1 MTRPALNAGAAPG
14 SLASLLSPRSIAIV
28 GASDDPARPGHE
40 TLKALDALGYAGA
53 VYPINPKYA
62 ELLGRP
68 CFPSLDAVPGP
79 VDLVV
84 VAVPAAAVP
93 GVMEQAAR
101 LKVRLAVVMS
111 GGFRETG
118 DTGAAL
124 QDAIVA
130 TARAAGIRLIGPN
143 CLGFANIP
151 DRVCAAFG
159 SISRVPR
166 LEPGTVSLVT
176 QSGGFGYSLALA
188 CAEESIGFRY
198 VIATGNEADLGCV
211 DLIDALL
218 DDPGT
223 EIVMTYLEGLP
234 DARALMQVGRK
245 ALALGKPLLVWKGG
259 VTEQGAR
266 AAATH
271 TGSIVGRADVY
282 RALFRQA
289 GIVELIEMSDAPDL
303 IKAFQ
308 CHARYPGMGSGR
320 HAAVIGGSGGSAI
333 VFCDAASREG
343 IELSTFEP
351 ATVDKVSALLP
362 PIGSPTNPVDLTA
375 GYIGIRGPKAYA
387 DVIRAVLADPG
398 VDTLC
403 LNFASSSPAGT
414 VNGAKF
420 LVEMAPDINK
430 PVFVFSSMHK
440 SLALDAH
447 SMLRDIRLPV
457 LPSPVRVAR
466 AMGALARW
474 AAARSALPVAGATA
488 VDGAGRASASAAP
501 AGVATDASFPLLQAD
516 GRALDEVFSKALLR
530 SIGVQTPGEV
540 MVPAVALG
548 ESPRFTGDLGGP
560 FAVKI
565 VSPDIAHKSDIGGVR
580 LAVPEGRALQQA
592 IDAVAAACRDR
603 APHARLQGVLV
614 SEMVTDGFE
623 MLVGVIDE
631 PAVGPVIVLGQGGVF
646 AEAMNDSTCRVAPVD
661 ASQARAMIDDLRCA
675 PILRGTRGLPA
686 LDIEALVDVLVRV
699 SAFAW
704 AQRGVLAELD
714 INPLFVRPA
723 GKGAVAADA
732 LLVTCTPPAPAH

>member
-1 MTRPALNAGAAPG
+1 MTRTDRTAGDKPTNL
-14 SLASLLSPRSIAIV
+14 SSLLSPRSIAIV

-40 TLKALDALGYAGA
+40 TLKALIAMGYQGA
-53 VYPINPKYA
+53 VYPINPKYP
-62 ELLGRP
+62 ELLGKP

-84 VAVPAAAVP
+84 IAVPAAAVP

-101 LKVRLAVVMS
+101 RQVRMAVVMS

-118 DTGAAL
+118 EAGAAL
-124 QDAIVA
+124 QDQVVAI
-130 TARAAGIRLIGPN
+130 ARAAGIRLIGPN

-166 LEPGTVSLVT
+166 LEAGTVSLVT

-289 GIVELIEMSDAPDL
+289 GIVELNEMSDAPDL
-303 IKAFQ
+303 VKAFQ

-320 HAAVIGGSGGSAI
+320 RAAVIGGSGGSAI
-333 VFCDAASREG
+333 VFCDAASQAGLEFS
-343 IELSTFEP
+343 EFQP
-351 ATVDKVSALLP
+351 ATVDRVAALLP

-387 DVIRAVLADPG
+387 DVIRAVLDDPG

-403 LNFASSSPAGT
+403 LNFASSSPGGT
-414 VNGAKF
+414 VAGAKF
-420 LVEMAPDINK
+420 LVDMAGDLRK

-440 SLALDAH
+440 SLAAEAH
-447 SMLRDIRLPV
+447 TMLRDIRLPV
-457 LPSPVRVAR
+457 LPSPVRVAK
-466 AMGALARW
+466 AMGALATWAVARE
-474 AAARSALPVAGATA
+474 AAARATTAGQPPAA
-488 VDGAGRASASAAP
+488 GGAAAAP
-501 AGVATDASFPLLQAD
+501 ASLLQAD
-516 GRALDEVFSKALLR
+516 GRALDEVSSKALLR
-530 SIGVQTPGEV
+530 SIGVRTPGEV
-540 MVPAVALG
+540 MVPADVLADALRLVQG
-548 ESPRFTGDLGGP
+548 IDGP
-560 FAVKI
+560 YAVKI
-565 VSPDIAHKSDIGGVR
+565 VSSDIPHKSDIGGVR
-580 LAVPEGRALQQA
+580 LSVPAGAPLQAA
-592 IDAVAAACRDR
+592 IDGVVAACRER
-603 APHARLQGVLV
+603 APMARLQGVLV

-623 MLVGVIDE
+623 LLVGVVDE

-646 AEAMNDSTCRVAPVD
+646 AEAMGDSTCRVAPVD
-661 ASQARAMIDDLRCA
+661 AAEARSMIDELRCA
-675 PILRGTRGLPA
+675 PILRGTRGLLA
-686 LDIEALVDVLVRV
+686 LDIDAVVEVLVNV

-704 AQRGVLAELD
+704 VHRGVLAELD

-723 GKGAVAADA
+723 GRGAVAADA
-732 LLVTCTPPAPAH
+732 LVVTHAPAQSSH

>member
-1 MTRPALNAGAAPG
+1 MTRPTLDTAADPD
-14 SLASLLSPRSIAIV
+14 SLASLLSPRAIAIV

-40 TLKALDALGYAGA
+40 TLSALISLGYPGE
-53 VYPINPKYA
+53 VYPINPKYG
-62 ELLGRP
+62 ELLGKP

-93 GVMEQAAR
+93 GVMQQAAR

-118 DTGAAL
+118 EAGAAL
-124 QDAIVA
+124 QDSVVAI
-130 TARAAGIRLIGPN
+130 ARAAGIRLIGPN

-223 EIVMTYLEGLP
+223 GIVMTYLEGLP

-289 GIVELIEMSDAPDL
+289 GIVELHEMSDAPDL

-320 HAAVIGGSGGSAI
+320 NAAVIGGSGGSAI
-333 VFCDAASREG
+333 VFCDAASRAG
-343 IELSTFEP
+343 LELATFAP
-351 ATVDKVSALLP
+351 ATVDRVAALLP

-387 DVIRAVLADPG
+387 DVIRAVLDDPG

-420 LVEMAPDINK
+420 LVEMAADITK

-440 SLALDAH
+440 GLALEAH
-447 SMLRDIRLPV
+447 ALLRGIRLPV
-457 LPSPVRVAR
+457 LPSPVRVAK
-466 AMGALARW
+466 AMGALACW
-474 AAARSALPVAGATA
+474 AAARADV
-488 VDGAGRASASAAP
+488 RADARLAP
-501 AGVATDASFPLLQAD
+501 APDAGTPLLQAD
-516 GRALDEVFSKALLR
+516 GRALDEVSSKALLR

-540 MVPAVALG
+540 MVPVDALG
-548 ESPRFTGDLGGP
+548 ESCTLARSLEGP
-560 FAVKI
+560 YAVKI

-580 LAVPEGRALQQA
+580 LSVPEGLPLQQA
-592 IDAVAAACRDR
+592 VDAVVAACRDR
-603 APHARLQGVLV
+603 TPDARLQGVLV
-614 SEMVTDGFE
+614 SEMVVDGFE
-623 MLVGVIDE
+623 MLVGVVDE

-661 ASQARAMIDDLRCA
+661 ACEARAMIDELRCA

-686 LDIEALVDVLVRV
+686 LDIDALVEVLVRV

-704 AQRGVLAELD
+704 ARRGVLAELD

-723 GKGAVAADA
+723 GRGAVAADA
-732 LLVTCTPPAPAH
+732 LLVTCTPPADPH

>member
-1 MTRPALNAGAAPG
+1 MTPRPERNAGEPPP
-14 SLASLLSPRSIAIV
+14 SLSSLLSPRSIAIV

-40 TLKALDALGYAGA
+40 TLKALTTLGYQGE
-53 VYPINPKYA
+53 VYPINPKYS
-62 ELLGRP
+62 ELLGWP
-68 CFPSLDAVPGP
+68 CYPSLDALPGP

-93 GVMEQAAR
+93 GVIEQAAR
-101 LKVRLAVVMS
+101 RQARMAVVMS

-118 DTGAAL
+118 DAGAAL
-124 QDAIVA
+124 QDTVVA
-130 TARAAGIRLIGPN
+130 TARAAGIRLLGPN

-234 DARALMQVGRK
+234 DARALMRVGRK

-259 VTEQGAR
+259 VTDEGAR

-289 GIVELIEMSDAPDL
+289 GIVEMHEMSDAPDL
-303 IKAFQ
+303 VKAFQ
-308 CHARYPGMGSGR
+308 CHARYPGMGSGHR
-320 HAAVIGGSGGSAI
+320 AAVIGGSGGSAI
-333 VFCDAASREG
+333 VFCDAASQAGLAFTE
-343 IELSTFEP
+343 FQP
-351 ATVDKVSALLP
+351 ATVDRVAALLP

-387 DVIRAVLADPG
+387 DVIRAVLDDPG

-403 LNFASSSPAGT
+403 LNFASSSPGGT
-414 VNGAKF
+414 VAGAKF
-420 LVEMAPDINK
+420 LVDMAADLRK

-440 SLALDAH
+440 SLALEAH
-447 SMLRDIRLPV
+447 TMLREIRLPV
-457 LPSPVRVAR
+457 LPSPVRVAK
-466 AMGALARW
+466 AMGALATW
-474 AAARSALPVAGATA
+474 AAAREAAARALTA
-488 VDGAGRASASAAP
+488 DQAPVDGSAAAAP
-501 AGVATDASFPLLQAD
+501 ASLLQAD
-516 GRALDEVFSKALLR
+516 GRALDEVSSKALLR
-530 SIGVQTPGEV
+530 SIGVRTPGEV
-540 MVPAVALG
+540 MVPVDALADA
-548 ESPRFTGDLGGP
+548 PRLLQGLDGP
-560 FAVKI
+560 YAVKI
-565 VSPDIAHKSDIGGVR
+565 VSSDIPHKSDIGGVR
-580 LAVPEGRALQQA
+580 LSVPPGAPLQAA
-592 IDAVAAACRDR
+592 IDGVVAACRAH
-603 APHARLQGVLV
+603 APTARLQGVLV

-623 MLVGVIDE
+623 LLVGVVDE

-646 AEAMNDSTCRVAPVD
+646 AEAMGDSTCRVAPVD
-661 ASQARAMIDDLRCA
+661 AAEARSMIDELRCA

-686 LDIEALVDVLVRV
+686 LDIDAVVEVLVNV

-704 AQRGVLAELD
+704 AHRGVLAELD

-723 GKGAVAADA
+723 GRGAVAADA
-732 LLVTCTPPAPAH
+732 LVVTSPPMTPMH

>member
-1 MTRPALNAGAAPG
+1 MTRPDRSPGEPAP
-14 SLASLLSPRSIAIV
+14 SLSSLLSPRSIAIV

-40 TLKALDALGYAGA
+40 TLKALTTLGYQGT
-53 VYPINPKYA
+53 VYPINPKYT
-62 ELLGRP
+62 ELLGKP

-84 VAVPAAAVP
+84 IAVPAAAVA
-93 GVMEQAAR
+93 GVIEQAAR
-101 LKVRLAVVMS
+101 RQVRMAVVMS

-118 DTGAAL
+118 EAGAAL
-124 QDAIVA
+124 QDKVVAI
-130 TARAAGIRLIGPN
+130 ARAAGIRLLGPN

-151 DRVCAAFG
+151 DRVYAAFG
-159 SISRVPR
+159 SISRVPK

-198 VIATGNEADLGCV
+198 VIATGNESDLGCV

-223 EIVMTYLEGLP
+223 EIVMTYIEGLP

-245 ALALGKPLLVWKGG
+245 ALALGKPLLAWKGG

-289 GIVELIEMSDAPDL
+289 GIIELNEMSDAPDL
-303 IKAFQ
+303 VKAFQ

-320 HAAVIGGSGGSAI
+320 RAAVIGGSGGSAI
-333 VFCDAASREG
+333 VFCDAASRAGLEFA
-343 IELSTFEP
+343 EFQT
-351 ATVDKVSALLP
+351 ATVDKVAALLP

-375 GYIGIRGPKAYA
+375 GYIGIRGPRAYA
-387 DVIRAVLADPG
+387 DVIRAVLDDPG

-414 VNGAKF
+414 VAGAKF
-420 LVEMAPDINK
+420 LVEMAADIRK

-440 SLALDAH
+440 SLAIDAH
-447 SMLRDIRLPV
+447 TMLRGIRLPV

-466 AMGALARW
+466 AMGALATW
-474 AAARSALPVAGATA
+474 AAARAT
-488 VDGAGRASASAAP
+488 ASAAGTRAP
-501 AGVATDASFPLLQAD
+501 AGEPSVATGHAPATDASPLLRAD
-516 GRALDEVFSKALLR
+516 GRTLDEVSSKALLR

-540 MVPAVALG
+540 MVRADALADAL
-548 ESPRFTGDLGGP
+548 RLARDFDGP
-560 FAVKI
+560 YAVKI
-565 VSPDIAHKSDIGGVR
+565 VSADIAHKSDIGGVR
-580 LAVPEGRALQQA
+580 LSVLAGAPLQAAVDG
-592 IDAVAAACRDR
+592 VVAACRER
-603 APHARLQGVLV
+603 APEARLQGVLI
-614 SEMVTDGFE
+614 SEMITDGFE
-623 MLVGVIDE
+623 LLVGVVDE

-646 AEAMNDSTCRVAPVD
+646 AEAMADSTCRVAPID
-661 ASQARAMIDDLRCA
+661 AAEARTMIDELRCA
-675 PILRGTRGLPA
+675 PILHGTRGLPA
-686 LDIEALVDVLVRV
+686 LDIDAVVDVLVRV

-723 GKGAVAADA
+723 GRGAVAADA
-732 LLVTCTPPAPAH
+732 LAVTAPSTLPVH

>member
-1 MTRPALNAGAAPG
+1 MIRSAPNAGAAPAP
-14 SLASLLSPRSIAIV
+14 LVDLLSPRSIAIV

-40 TLKALDALGYAGA
+40 TLKALVTLGYAGEI
-53 VYPINPKYA
+53 YPINPKYT
-62 ELLGRP
+62 ELLGKP

-84 VAVPAAAVP
+84 VAVPAKAVA

-101 LKVRLAVVMS
+101 RQVRLAVVMS

-118 DTGAAL
+118 EAGAAL
-124 QDAIVA
+124 QDSVVAI
-130 TARAAGIRLIGPN
+130 ARAAGIRMIGPN

-151 DRVCAAFG
+151 ERACAAFG

-211 DLIDALL
+211 DLIDAML

-223 EIVMTYLEGLP
+223 EIVLSYLEGLP
-234 DARALMQVGRK
+234 DARALFDVGRK

-259 VTEQGAR
+259 VSAEGAR

-289 GIVELIEMSDAPDL
+289 GIVELTEMSDAPDL

-308 CHARYPGMGSGR
+308 CHGRYPGMGTGR
-320 HAAVIGGSGGSAI
+320 RAAVIGGSGGSAI
-333 VFCDAASREG
+333 VFCDAASQAG
-343 IELSTFEP
+343 IELAVFEP
-351 ATVDKVSALLP
+351 ATVDKVAALLP
-362 PIGSPTNPVDLTA
+362 PIGSPTNPVDLIA
-375 GYIGIRGPKAYA
+375 GYIGLRGPKAYA
-387 DVIRAVLADPG
+387 DVIRAVLDDPG

-414 VNGAKF
+414 VAGAKF
-420 LVEMAPDINK
+420 LVEMAGDIGK

-440 SLALDAH
+440 ALALDAH
-447 SMLRDIRLPV
+447 AMLREVRLPV
-457 LPSPVRVAR
+457 LPSPVRIAK
-466 AMGALARW
+466 AMGALAQW
-474 AAARSALPVAGATA
+474 AAARTAAVEAAEAAEAAAAQGADTAIDPVA
-488 VDGAGRASASAAP
+488 VASA
-501 AGVATDASFPLLQAD
+501 PLLRPD
-516 GRALDEVFSKALLR
+516 GRALDEVVSKAILR
-530 SIGVQTPGEV
+530 SIGVRTPGEV
-540 MVPAVALG
+540 MVPADALG
-548 ESPRFTGDLGGP
+548 EALQLARALQAP

-565 VSPDIAHKSDIGGVR
+565 VSADVAHKSDIGGVR
-580 LAVPEGRALQQA
+580 LAVPAGPPLQQA
-592 IDAVAAACRDR
+592 VAAVAAACRDR
-603 APHARLQGVLV
+603 APDARLQGVLV
-614 SEMVTDGFE
+614 SEMVVDGFE
-623 MLVGVIDE
+623 MLVGVVDE
-631 PAVGPVIVLGQGGVF
+631 PAIGPVIVLGQGGVF
-646 AEAMNDSTCRVAPVD
+646 AEAMNDSTCRVAPID
-661 ASQARAMIDDLRCA
+661 AAQARSMIDDLRCA

-686 LDIEALVDVLVRV
+686 LDIDALVDVLVRV

-723 GKGAVAADA
+723 GRGAVAADA
-732 LLVTCTPPAPAH
+732 LLVACGPAARPG

>member
-1 MTRPALNAGAAPG
+1 MTRPALNADDAPA

-40 TLKALDALGYAGA
+40 TLKALIALGYAGT
-53 VYPINPKYA
+53 VYPINPKYT

-118 DTGAAL
+118 EAGAAL
-124 QDAIVA
+124 QDTVVAI
-130 TARAAGIRLIGPN
+130 ARAAGIRLIGPN

-223 EIVMTYLEGLP
+223 GIVMTYLEGLP

-245 ALALGKPLLVWKGG
+245 ALAMGKPLLVWKGG

-282 RALFRQA
+282 RALFRQS
-289 GIVELIEMSDAPDL
+289 GIVELTEMSDAPDL
-303 IKAFQ
+303 IKSFQ

-320 HAAVIGGSGGSAI
+320 NAAVIGGSGGSAI

-343 IELSTFEP
+343 IELATFAPE
-351 ATVDKVSALLP
+351 TVDKVAALLP

-420 LVEMAPDINK
+420 LVEMAPDISK

-440 SLALDAH
+440 SLALEAH
-447 SMLRDIRLPV
+447 AMLREIRMPV
-457 LPSPVRVAR
+457 LPSPVRVAK
-466 AMGALARW
+466 AMGALATWATAR
-474 AAARSALPVAGATA
+474 AAASGSRLSANE
-488 VDGAGRASASAAP
+488 GAG
-501 AGVATDASFPLLQAD
+501 GGLLLQAD
-516 GRALDEVFSKALLR
+516 GRMLDEVFSKALLR

-540 MVPAVALG
+540 MVPADALG
-548 ESPRFTGDLGGP
+548 ASTRLTHDIRGP
-560 FAVKI
+560 YAVKI
-565 VSPDIAHKSDIGGVR
+565 VSPDVAHKSDIGGVR
-580 LAVPEGRALQQA
+580 LSVPEGRPLQQA

-623 MLVGVIDE
+623 MLVGVVDE
-631 PAVGPVIVLGQGGVF
+631 PAVGPVVVLGQGGVF
-646 AEAMNDSTCRVAPVD
+646 AEAMSDSTCRVAPVD
-661 ASQARAMIDDLRCA
+661 AVEARAMIDDLRCA
-675 PILRGTRGLPA
+675 PILRGTRGLPP
-686 LDIEALVDVLVRV
+686 LDIDALVDVLVRV

-704 AQRGVLAELD
+704 DHRGVLAELD

-723 GKGAVAADA
+723 GQGAVAADA
-732 LLVTCTPPAPAH
+732 LLVTCVPTGQPH

>member
-1 MTRPALNAGAAPG
+1 MTRPASTSGAQPAPLV
-14 SLASLLSPRSIAIV
+14 SLFSPRSIAIV

-40 TLKALDALGYAGA
+40 TLKALVTLGYAGEI
-53 VYPINPKYA
+53 YPINPKYT
-62 ELLGRP
+62 ELLGKP
-68 CFPSLDAVPGP
+68 CFPSLDALPGP

-101 LKVRLAVVMS
+101 RGVRIAVVMS

-118 DTGAAL
+118 EAGAVL
-124 QDAIVA
+124 QDSVVAI
-130 TARAAGIRLIGPN
+130 ARAAGIRLIGPN

-151 DRVCAAFG
+151 DRACAAFG
-159 SISRVPR
+159 SISRVPK

-188 CAEESIGFRY
+188 CADEGIGFRY

-211 DLIDALL
+211 ELIDAML

-223 EIVMTYLEGLP
+223 EIVLSYLEGLP
-234 DARALMQVGRK
+234 DARALLEVGRK

-259 VTEQGAR
+259 VTAEGAR

-289 GIVELIEMSDAPDL
+289 GIIELTEMSDAPDL

-320 HAAVIGGSGGSAI
+320 RAAVIGGSGGSAI
-333 VFCDAASREG
+333 VFCDAASNEG
-343 IELSTFEP
+343 IELAVFEQP
-351 ATVDKVSALLP
+351 TVDKVAVLLP
-362 PIGSPTNPVDLTA
+362 PIGSPTNPVDLIA
-375 GYIGIRGPKAYA
+375 GYIGLRGPKAYA
-387 DVIRAVLADPG
+387 DVIRAVLGDPG

-414 VNGAKF
+414 VAGAKF
-420 LVEMAPDINK
+420 LVEMAGDIAK

-440 SLALDAH
+440 SLAMDAH
-447 SMLRDIRLPV
+447 AMLREVRLPV
-457 LPSPVRVAR
+457 LPSPVRIAK
-466 AMGALARW
+466 AMGALAKW
-474 AAARSALPVAGATA
+474 AAARAAAVAVVGVADAAPVPGPDAA
-488 VDGAGRASASAAP
+488 VDPSA
-501 AGVATDASFPLLQAD
+501 DASPPQLLPD
-516 GRALDEVFSKALLR
+516 GRARDEVTSKALLR
-530 SIGVQTPGEV
+530 AIGVRTPGEV
-540 MVPAVALG
+540 MVPADALG
-548 ESPRFTGDLGGP
+548 DALRLTRELEGP
-560 FAVKI
+560 YAVKI
-565 VSPDIAHKSDIGGVR
+565 VSPDVPHKSDIGGVR
-580 LAVPEGRALQQA
+580 LSVPAGLPLQQA
-592 IDAVAAACRDR
+592 VDAVATACREH
-603 APHARLQGVLV
+603 APAAQLHGVLV
-614 SEMVTDGFE
+614 SEMVSDGFE

-631 PAVGPVIVLGQGGVF
+631 LAVGPVIVLGQGGVF
-646 AEAMNDSTCRVAPVD
+646 AEAMGDSTCRVAPID
-661 ASQARAMIDDLRCA
+661 AAQARSMIDDLRCA

-686 LDIEALVDVLVRV
+686 LDIDALVDVLVRV

-723 GKGAVAADA
+723 GRGAVAADA
-732 LLVTCTPPAPAH
+732 LLVACKAAAQPG

>member
-1 MTRPALNAGAAPG
+1 MTRPTLNAGAAPVP
-14 SLASLLSPRSIAIV
+14 LASLLSPRSIAIV

-40 TLKALDALGYAGA
+40 TLKALITLGYPGA
-53 VYPINPKYA
+53 VYPINPKYP
-62 ELLGRP
+62 ELLGKP

-79 VDLVV
+79 IDLVV
-84 VAVPAAAVP
+84 VAVPAVAVP

-101 LKVRLAVVMS
+101 LKVRMAVVMS

-118 DTGAAL
+118 DAGAAL
-124 QDAIVA
+124 QDAVVSI
-130 TARAAGIRLIGPN
+130 ARAAGIRLIGPN

-159 SISRVPR
+159 SISRVPK

-211 DLIDALL
+211 DLVDALL

-223 EIVMTYLEGLP
+223 EIVMAYLEGLP
-234 DARALMQVGRK
+234 DARALMQVGHK
-245 ALALGKPLLVWKGG
+245 ALAMGKPLLVWKGG

-289 GIVELIEMSDAPDL
+289 GIVELTEMSDAPDL

-308 CHARYPGMGSGR
+308 CQARYPGMGSGR

-387 DVIRAVLADPG
+387 DVIRAVLDDPG

-414 VNGAKF
+414 VAGAKF
-420 LVEMAPDINK
+420 LVDMAADITK

-440 SLALDAH
+440 ALALDAH
-447 SMLRDIRLPV
+447 ALLREIRLPV
-457 LPSPVRVAR
+457 LPSPVRVAK

-474 AAARSALPVAGATA
+474 AAARARAQGIGPAGADVIGEGAAQAAAASPVAEG
-488 VDGAGRASASAAP
+488 
-501 AGVATDASFPLLQAD
+501 PLLQAD
-516 GRALDEVFSKALLR
+516 GRSLDEVFSKAVLR
-530 SIGVQTPGEV
+530 SIGVRTPGEV
-540 MVPAVALG
+540 MVPADALG
-548 ESPRFTGDLGGP
+548 ESLRLIHGMQGP
-560 FAVKI
+560 YAVKI
-565 VSPDIAHKSDIGGVR
+565 VSSDVAHKSDIGGVR
-580 LAVPEGRALQQA
+580 LGVPEGRPLQQA
-592 IDAVAAACRDR
+592 IDAVVAACRDR

-614 SEMVTDGFE
+614 SEMIVVGFE

-646 AEAMNDSTCRVAPVD
+646 AEAMNDSTCRVAPID
-661 ASQARAMIDDLRCA
+661 ADEARAMIDDLRCA

-699 SAFAW
+699 SEFAW

-723 GKGAVAADA
+723 GRGAVAVDA
-732 LLVTCTPPAPAH
+732 LLVTCTPPAVPR